1 MVQTKTTRIALEDN
15 FVGIVCKMADGN
27 PGAISAIVACSA
39 IAADVD
45 PDSVMGQFGP
55 VFSLDLLQIYEDK
68 IWILFKDS
76 CRQNATAMV
85 ALLRAHQMGL
95 IPSAELQNAVRYDCK
110 PLTKERVTEIYLKL
124 KKELPRFDPNSTFE
138 L

>member
-1 MVQTKTTRIALEDN
+1 MVQTKTTRIAVGDN
-15 FVGIVCKMADGN
+15 FLGVVYKMANGN
-27 PGAISAIVACSA
+27 PGALSAIAACSA
-39 IAADVD
+39 IVDDVD
-45 PDSVMGQFGP
+45 PDSVWGPFGP
-55 VFSLDLLQIYEDK
+55 VISLDVLQIYEDK

-95 IPSAELQNAVRYDCK
+95 IPSAELQNAVKYDCK

>member
-1 MVQTKTTRIALEDN
+1 MVQTKTTRIALEDS
-15 FVGIVCKMADGN
+15 FLEIVCKMANGN
-27 PGAISAIVACSA
+27 PGAISAIAACSS

-45 PDSVMGQFGP
+45 PDSVWGPFGP
-55 VFSLDLLQIYEDK
+55 VISLDLLQIYEDK

-76 CRQNATAMV
+76 CRQNAAAMV

-95 IPSAELQNAVRYDCK
+95 ITSAELQNAVRYDCK